1 MNNESTYKKFIN
13 YFTKWE
19 GAAGTG
25 TGLLLVSFLCMWL
38 GWAYSFLLFILSFPC
53 LIGGIGFFFYG
64 NIGRVSGEE
73 IQNVIDRTAQTITFP
88 ELEEDSHLRKR
99 TPKTY
104 EEQIQIF
111 TGYSMRQ
118 GVYVKKLSNASLR
131 SSEYD
136 VAKMVELNDAFYI
149 KTLRFSLISD
159 EKETAVYDVPFAS
172 LEQIEVVRER
182 FSLTSGKN
190 RFLAKTCHLVFTYDG
205 GKQVL
210 LPANDDIYTDEYAE
224 NLKRRFGIR

>member
-1 MNNESTYKKFIN
+1 MDEQNYKKFIN

-19 GAAGTG
+19 GAAATG
-25 TGLLLVSFLCMWL
+25 TGLLLISFLCMWL
-38 GWAYSFLLFILSFPC
+38 GWAYSFFLFIISFPC
-53 LIGGIGFFFYG
+53 LIAGIGFFLYG
-64 NIGRVSGEE
+64 NIGRISGDE

-104 EEQIQIF
+104 EEQLF
-111 TGYSMRQ
+111 SGYSMRQ

-172 LEQIEVVRER
+172 IEQIEVVRER

-224 NLKRRFGIR
+224 ALKRRFEIR

>member
-104 EEQIQIF
+104 EDQLFQ
-111 TGYSMRQ
+111 GYSMHQ
-118 GVYVKKLSNASLR
+118 GVYVKKLKNASLC

-136 VAKMVELNDAFYI
+136 VAKMVELNDAFYV
-149 KTLRFSLISD
+149 KALRFSLISD
-159 EKETAVYDVPFAS
+159 EKELRIYDVPFAS
-172 LEQIEVVRER
+172 IEQIEVVRDR
-182 FSLTSGKN
+182 VSITSGKN
-190 RFLAKTCHLVFTYDG
+190 RFLAKTCHIVFTYDG
-205 GKQVL
+205 GKQMI
-210 LPANDDIYTDEYAE
+210 LPANDDIYTDEYVE
-224 NLKRRFGIR
+224 NLKRRFGI